1 MKLFFL
7 NYLSKMLINSQK
19 SIKNFLLLKK
29 GGLRL
34 FNTYK
39 RNTKLNSKSR
49 IKKIAKSVCNPSKG
63 RPIIDIDVEEI
74 KKDNKKNEIINSFSN
89 KSINMFNLKKYM
101 PKISEYKKRLYIKN
115 ILSTEKEYLL
125 QDYMKHKE
133 IDLIKNNN
141 NKTVYEARK
150 TFFSDNQINDNR
162 TSYFYKEKLFDEK
175 KKFPLMIKDIQ
186 SNFILLKNKR
196 YKQFKN
202 YSLFLEKKE
211 DEKNNF
217 KDFNEKLGV
226 KYVYIKNDKLI
237 KNNKTFMNNK
247 FKLFTCENHLKSFG
261 SSQKRFSQKRKKII
275 IK

>member
-1 MKLFFL
+1 
-7 NYLSKMLINSQK
+7 MLINSQK
-19 SIKNFLLLKK
+19 STKNFLLLKK

-34 FNTYK
+34 FNTCK

-49 IKKIAKSVCNPSKG
+49 IKKIAKSVYNPSKR
-63 RPIIDIDVEEI
+63 RPIIDTDVEEI

-89 KSINMFNLKKYM
+89 KSMNIFNLKKYM
-101 PKISEYKKRLYIKN
+101 PKINEYKKRLYIKN
-115 ILSTEKEYLL
+115 IVSTEKEYLL

-141 NKTVYEARK
+141 IKTVYDARK

-186 SNFILLKNKR
+186 SNYILLKNKR

-202 YSLFLEKKE
+202 FLLFLEKKE

-247 FKLFTCENHLKSFG
+247 FNLFTCENYLKSFSF
-261 SSQKRFSQKRKKII
+261 SSKRFSQKKKII
-275 IK
+275 LK